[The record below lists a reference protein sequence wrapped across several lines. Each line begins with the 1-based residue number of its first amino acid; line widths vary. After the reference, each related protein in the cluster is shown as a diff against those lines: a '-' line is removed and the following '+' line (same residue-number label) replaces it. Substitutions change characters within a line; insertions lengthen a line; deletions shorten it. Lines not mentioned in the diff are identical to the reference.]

1 MDSRCP
7 RQLKTTPNSPCT
19 EGKRAVDAAKNGQD
33 EGCAWFANDREANFC
48 FFKFM
53 ELNGKAKDTAEI
65 ARVLLID
72 DSEVKKA
79 VTKLRKHLAKKSTME
94 TLD

>member
-1 MDSRCP
+1 
-7 RQLKTTPNSPCT
+7 
-19 EGKRAVDAAKNGQD
+19 
-33 EGCAWFANDREANFC
+33 
-48 FFKFM
+48 M